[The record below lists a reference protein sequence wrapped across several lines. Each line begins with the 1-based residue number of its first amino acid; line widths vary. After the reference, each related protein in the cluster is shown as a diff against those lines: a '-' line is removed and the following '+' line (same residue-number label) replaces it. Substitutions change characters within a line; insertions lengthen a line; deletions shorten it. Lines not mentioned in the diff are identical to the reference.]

1 MEDDVPG
8 SPRGAVCSWDTCK
21 ERLVVSPGQDRLDCF
36 PSAALTISPM
46 RFVAQ
51 KSTHRMKRWPEL
63 KRMPRLSVKVHQE
76 AASPSVAQPG
86 LRGPVLCSV
95 PGEHTGTLGTVLGL
109 GAWFWDSG
117 HGFGTWSSVL
127 TPSASKKWINRREV
141 SKEP

>member
-1 MEDDVPG
+1 MEDDVRG

-21 ERLVVSPGQDRLDCF
+21 ERLVVSPGQHRLDCF

-51 KSTHRMKRWPEL
+51 KSIHRMKRWPEL

-86 LRGPVLCSV
+86 LRGVLSSALCLEST
-95 PGEHTGTLGTVLGL
+95 PGRWALYWDSEPGFGIQGMVLGL
-109 GAWFWDSG
+109 GARF
-117 HGFGTWSSVL
+117 
-127 TPSASKKWINRREV
+127 
-141 SKEP
+141 